1 MKMKTKKLKDS
12 DYAYY
17 EEYIANKDK
26 LIKVEANIIYL
37 ESNGYEFIKE
47 DIKNSKVK
55 IILKTIAGVT
65 LIIYGSV
72 TILLPTG
79 SIFAIWTGLGLIV
92 NAGIDYT
99 ILLRKLKWHF
109 KTKRKMRMNQ

>member
-1 MKMKTKKLKDS
+1 MIYYMKMKTKKLKDS

-55 IILKTIAGVT
+55 IILKNYSWCYFNNLWICNYSFTNWKYIC
-65 LIIYGSV
+65 YMD
-72 TILLPTG
+72 
-79 SIFAIWTGLGLIV
+79 WTWFNSKCWNRLYHI
-92 NAGIDYT
+92 T
-99 ILLRKLKWHF
+99 
-109 KTKRKMRMNQ
+109 